1 MKSIYSYSKIITMEY
16 ELDRGYIFMTHQ
28 WEWKLKD
35 EIVDTELC
43 AKCGTCVVV
52 CPNDLLDFENHPK
65 LIEECLRKGNGMCYD
80 ICPRVSSGGYQIKIR
95 ESFKKEFFMGK
106 EM

>member
-1 MKSIYSYSKIITMEY
+1 
-16 ELDRGYIFMTHQ
+16 MTHQ

-95 ESFKKEFFMGK
+95 ESFKKEFFYGK
-106 EM
+106 GDVKGQDGGVVSTFLKYLLKKRKN